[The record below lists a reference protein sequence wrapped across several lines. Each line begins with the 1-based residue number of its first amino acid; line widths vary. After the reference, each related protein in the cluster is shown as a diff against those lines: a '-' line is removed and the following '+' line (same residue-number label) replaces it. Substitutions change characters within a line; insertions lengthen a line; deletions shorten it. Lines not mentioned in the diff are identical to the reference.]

1 MGEGSNVLW
10 ELQPRAQSDVAFH
23 RGADIKMLSQFAAED
38 EVLFPPCTICLRCI
52 QSAPP
57 EVSATTKGEGE
68 SASKFKAVAEL
79 LIGSSE
85 VTARKLMQVEDTKL
99 DGNMF
104 TSIKVLPSF
113 I

>member
-1 MGEGSNVLW
+1 MGATTSGAVRRGF
-10 ELQPRAQSDVAFH
+10 PG
-23 RGADIKMLSQFAAED
+23 GADIKMLSQFAAED
-38 EVLFPPCTICLRCI
+38 EVLFPPCTLCLRCI

-99 DGNMF
+99 DGKMF

>member
-38 EVLFPPCTICLRCI
+38 EVLFPPCTMFEVLTKP
-52 QSAPP
+52 PP